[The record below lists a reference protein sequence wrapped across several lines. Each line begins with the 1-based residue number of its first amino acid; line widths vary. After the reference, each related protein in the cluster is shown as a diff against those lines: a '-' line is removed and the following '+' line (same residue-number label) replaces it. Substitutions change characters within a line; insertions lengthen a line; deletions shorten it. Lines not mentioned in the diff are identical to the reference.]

1 MVVSKLKLG
10 IVDSSVGNGHMFSFS
25 SLFNGYEPS
34 ELARCPFPAIISYLP
49 KHITPVDALSKRA
62 EVSAVWMHDLE
73 YAKSVARFGNIG
85 AVYSDIDSLIENV
98 DGIIITNDEPVGRE
112 SVFELCLASG
122 KIVFIDKMIARTSE
136 NLKKRLLLQHFPG
149 QLYCASAISFSTAVK
164 EISWDANTE
173 YMVFT
178 SPKNWANYGIH
189 IVDAFLAFASLNDLE
204 YEIGKITHDGTGSE
218 RQINI
223 LNPGG
228 GKILLRTEGR
238 ADVNFSIKASKNGI
252 EQEVTISD
260 PFDAF
265 AAMLSTWLSR
275 DPAKTH
281 LSEYK
286 RYDDAVAILG
296 CNRE

>member
-1 MVVSKLKLG
+1 MTRLRIGV
-10 IVDSSVGNGHMFSFS
+10 IDSSISNGHMFSFS
-25 SLFNGYEPS
+25 SFFNGYEVS
-34 ELARCPFPAIISYLP
+34 ELEKCPFPAIISYLP
-49 KHITPVDALSKRA
+49 NHVTPVEALSTKA
-62 EVSAVWMHDLE
+62 VISAVWMDDLE
-73 YAKSVARFGNIG
+73 YAKSVARFAKI
-85 AVYSDIDSLIENV
+85 ATVYTDLDDLIKNV
-98 DGIIITNDEPVGRE
+98 DGIIHTNDEPVGRE
-112 SVFELCLASG
+112 AVLNKCLASG
-122 KIVFIDKMIARTSE
+122 KMVFVDKMIARTSE
-136 NLKKRLLLQHFPG
+136 KLEKQLLHQRYPG
-149 QLYCASAISFSTAVK
+149 QLYCASAISFSSAVK
-164 EISWDANTE
+164 EISWDTNTE
-173 YMVFT
+173 YVVFAA
-178 SPKNWANYGIH
+178 PKNWANYGIH
-189 IVDAFLAFASLNDLE
+189 IVDAFLIFASLNNLE
-204 YEIGKITHDGTGSE
+204 YEIGKITHDGSATE

-223 LNPGG
+223 LNPGD

-265 AAMLSTWLSR
+265 AAMLNTWLSR

>member
-1 MVVSKLKLG
+1 MKLG

-49 KHITPVDALSKRA
+49 KHITPVDALSSKA

-73 YAKSVARFGNIG
+73 YAMNVARFGKIVN
-85 AVYSDIDSLIENV
+85 VYSDINSLIENV

-112 SVFELCLASG
+112 SVLELCLASG
-122 KIVFIDKMIARTSE
+122 KMVFIDKMIARTLE
-136 NLKKRLLLQHFPG
+136 NLNKILQLQCYPG
-149 QLYCASAISFSTAVK
+149 QLYCASAISFSTAVN
-164 EISWDANTE
+164 EIAWEANTE

-178 SPKNWANYGIH
+178 APKNWANYGIH
-189 IVDAFLAFASLNDLE
+189 VVDAFLIFASLNNLE
-204 YEIGKITHDGTGSE
+204 YEIGKITHGDTASE

-223 LNPGG
+223 LNPRG

-252 EQEVTISD
+252 EQKVTISD

-265 AAMLSTWLSR
+265 AAMLNTWLSR

-281 LSEYK
+281 LAEYK
-286 RYDDAVAILG
+286 RYYDAVGILG
-296 CNRE
+296 CNPE